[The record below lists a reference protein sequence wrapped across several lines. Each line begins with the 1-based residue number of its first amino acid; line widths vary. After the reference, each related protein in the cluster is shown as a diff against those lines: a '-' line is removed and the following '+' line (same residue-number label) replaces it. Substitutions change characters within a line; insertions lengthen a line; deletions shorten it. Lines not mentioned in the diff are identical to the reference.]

1 MHENPGWK
9 EIKML
14 YNIIN
19 FLQVCGAGLPDI
31 PVALV
36 PAPISLLPVTYP
48 RDTFMQAKRAAIA
61 FNSMIDAVSRD
72 DEYIRRVLE
81 PAARFDDFT
90 VRYKICHLPLFFC

>member
-1 MHENPGWK
+1 MMRELDIIFHCLLFFFFTNAD
-9 EIKML
+9 ML
-14 YNIIN
+14 
-19 FLQVCGAGLPDI
+19 
-31 PVALV
+31 
-36 PAPISLLPVTYP
+36 
-48 RDTFMQAKRAAIA
+48 AKRAAIA